1 MAAREFDAVDG
12 APTIPGVLHATC
24 RTLVDLLG
32 AQACALS
39 RLLGDVLVQLEEV
52 VQPGRSLII
61 GQGYV
66 VSDYPLTGE
75 VLDQRVP
82 RRVSLHDADADPAEA
97 ALLRDLGYDAL
108 LMLPLVVG
116 DEPWALVEVYDA
128 GERRFSAADADLGA
142 RVVERGASRLAELGA

>member
-1 MAAREFDAVDG
+1 MAAPELDAVDG
-12 APTIPGVLHATC
+12 ATTIPGVLHATC

-52 VQPGRSLII
+52 VQPGRSLLI

-75 VLDQRVP
+75 VLEQRAA
-82 RRVSLHDADADPAEA
+82 RRVSVHEPDADAAEA
-97 ALLRDLGYDAL
+97 ALLRELGYDAL

-116 DEPWALVEVYDA
+116 NEPWALVEVYDA
-128 GERRFSAADADLGA
+128 GERRFTAEDASVATQLVERAAARLAQLGA
-142 RVVERGASRLAELGA
+142 

>member
-1 MAAREFDAVDG
+1 VAAPELDAVDG
-12 APTIPGVLHATC
+12 ATTIPGVLHAAC
-24 RTLVDLLG
+24 RTLVDLRG

-66 VSDYPLTGE
+66 VSDYPLTRE

-82 RRVSLHDADADPAEA
+82 RRVSVHDPQADAAEA
-97 ALLRDLGYDAL
+97 ALLRELGYDAL

-116 DEPWALVEVYDA
+116 DGPWALVEVYDA
-128 GERRFSAADADLGA
+128 GERRFSAADADLA
-142 RVVERGASRLAELGA
+142 TRVVERAAARLAELGA

>member
-1 MAAREFDAVDG
+1 MAARELDAVDG
-12 APTIPGVLHATC
+12 ATTIPGVLHATC

-39 RLLGDVLVQLEEV
+39 RRLGDVLVQLEEV

-75 VLDQRVP
+75 VLEQRVA
-82 RRVSLHDADADPAEA
+82 RRVFLHDPDADPAEA

-128 GERRFSAADADLGA
+128 GERRFSSDDADAA
-142 RVVERGASRLAELGA
+142 ASVVERAAARLTALGA